1 VDETGALMMKHSYGR
16 LILTAAAMFL
26 AASAAFAD
34 RQVSHQFHSEGSSG
48 NVKRVVI
55 DIPTGSIRLRNGV
68 ADSIRV
74 FGTARRGYDDW
85 PELEQKIVDDT
96 SAEVYVSHDEAVVR
110 RRFGANAQGW
120 RAQRFTS
127 FDLTIEVPRG
137 TTLEFETSYGSVDIN
152 GSFGDIDVALRAGDV
167 SVAIPRADV
176 RNLSASC
183 RLGELTTNLGEEIV
197 QRQGVL
203 PGTMN
208 FYNADGRTKVH
219 VQVTAG
225 NANVTLTK

>member
-1 VDETGALMMKHSYGR
+1 MMKQHAYGR
-16 LILTAAAMFL
+16 LVLTAAMFL
-26 AASAAFAD
+26 VAAAAFAD

-55 DIPTGSIRLRNGV
+55 DIPTGTIRLRNGV

-85 PELEQKIVDDT
+85 PEREQKIVDDS

-120 RAQRFTS
+120 RAPRFTS

-137 TTLEFETSYGSVDIN
+137 TALEFQTSYGSVDIN
-152 GSFGDIDVALRAGDV
+152 GSFGDIEVALRTGDV
-167 SVAIPRADV
+167 NVAIPRADV

-183 RLGELTTNLGEEIV
+183 RLGELTTNFGEEIV

-203 PGTMN
+203 PGTTS
-208 FYNADGRTKVH
+208 FYNSDGQTKVH
-219 VQVTAG
+219 VHVTAG
-225 NANVTLTK
+225 NASVTLTK

>member
-1 VDETGALMMKHSYGR
+1 MKKRNWCSP
-16 LILTAAAMFL
+16 LVLTAAMLLTATV
-26 AASAAFAD
+26 AFAD
-34 RQVSHQFHSEGSSG
+34 RQVSHQFHSEVSSG

-55 DIPTGSIRLRNGV
+55 DIPTGSIRLRNGA

-74 FGTARRGYDDW
+74 FGTAHRGYDDW
-85 PELEQKIVDDT
+85 PEREQKIVDDT
-96 SAEVYVSHDEAVVR
+96 SAEVYVSQDEAVVR
-110 RRFGANAQGW
+110 RHFGADAQGW

-137 TTLEFETSYGSVDIN
+137 TALEFETSYGSVDIN

-167 SVAIPRADV
+167 NVSIPRADV
-176 RNLSASC
+176 RNLNASC
-183 RLGELTTNLGEEIV
+183 RLGELTTNFGEEIV

-203 PGTMN
+203 PGTTN
-208 FYNADGRTKVH
+208 FYNADGRAKVH
-219 VQVTAG
+219 VHVIAG